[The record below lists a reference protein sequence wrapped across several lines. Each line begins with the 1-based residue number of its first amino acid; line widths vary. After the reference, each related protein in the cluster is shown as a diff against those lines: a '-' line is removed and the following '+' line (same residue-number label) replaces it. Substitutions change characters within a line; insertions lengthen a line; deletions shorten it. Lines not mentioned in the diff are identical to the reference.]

1 MIAGVNDIEHEI
13 NGDSNKTLSVKEY
26 PNEIRLYL
34 KDIIYNLKTSDT
46 LQIQLTVA
54 NNYIFFL
61 R

>member
-1 MIAGVNDIEHEI
+1 MMSGVNDIEHEI

>member
-1 MIAGVNDIEHEI
+1 MISGVNDIEHEI